1 MTRSAPWL
9 CAVIA
14 IGLAPG
20 CDELDEFRT
29 GPDEIFHGQVI
40 GGEMDGGASFVRS
53 GFEPRTEMELT
64 FDPELAAAHDRDG
77 EPRSAGAIHTYEC
90 PPESDLCAESRR
102 EAGHFDHARLEAIP
116 ELASDALS
124 QYDFPGG
131 GRLRN
136 YMFGARFR
144 TPGDTSS
151 GISPALRGG
160 EMSDSGISPAL
171 RGDETSGAQ
180 LRDAM
185 VFISLM
191 ENGRIEVRVIAQSAI
206 DADGVAVEPG
216 LFGVFALERRA
227 R

>member
-14 IGLAPG
+14 AGLALG

-64 FDPELAAAHDRDG
+64 FDPELASARDPDG
-77 EPRSAGAIHTYEC
+77 ELHSAGAIHTYEC

-102 EAGHFDHARLEAIP
+102 EPGHFDHARLEPIP

-144 TPGDTSS
+144 TPG
-151 GISPALRGG
+151 
-160 EMSDSGISPAL
+160 
-171 RGDETSGAQ
+171 ETSPS

-191 ENGRIEVRVIAQSAI
+191 ENGRIEVRVIAQSAV
-206 DADGVAVEPG
+206 DADGVAVEPA

>member
-14 IGLAPG
+14 VGLASG

-64 FDPELAAAHDRDG
+64 FDPELAAAHDPDG
-77 EPRSAGAIHTYEC
+77 ELRSAGSIHTYEC
-90 PPESDLCAESRR
+90 PPESDFCAQSRR
-102 EAGHFDHARLEAIP
+102 ESGHFDHARLEPIP

-151 GISPALRGG
+151 
-160 EMSDSGISPAL
+160 
-171 RGDETSGAQ
+171 Q

-191 ENGRIEVRVIAQSAI
+191 ENGRIEVRVIAQSAV
-206 DADGVAVEPG
+206 DADGVAVEPA

>member
-1 MTRSAPWL
+1 MTRCPPWV
-9 CAVIA
+9 CAVVA
-14 IGLAPG
+14 VGLGSG

-29 GPDEIFHGQVI
+29 GPDEVFHGQVI

-64 FDPELAAAHDRDG
+64 FDPELASARGPDG
-77 EPRSAGAIHTYEC
+77 EPRNAGAIHTYEC
-90 PPESDLCAESRR
+90 PPQSDLCAQAQR
-102 EAGHFDHARLEAIP
+102 ERGHFDHARLEPIP

-144 TPGDTSS
+144 TPGDAS
-151 GISPALRGG
+151 
-160 EMSDSGISPAL
+160 E
-171 RGDETSGAQ
+171 Q

-191 ENGRIEVRVIAQSAI
+191 ENGRIEARVIAQSAL
-206 DADGVAVEPG
+206 DAEGEPLHPA